1 MSGGAADSAVETD
14 ETPPFEPAC
23 RVVLVE
29 GRSRQHL
36 ARKVDEL
43 IAPYEAEQIVSVSF
57 TAASSLFLW
66 RIVYSAFVVL
76 RVEESE

>member
-1 MSGGAADSAVETD
+1 MSSGTTDQAAGKGGAS
-14 ETPPFEPAC
+14 FEPAC

-43 IAPYEAEQIVSVSF
+43 IAPFEADQIVSVSF
-57 TAASSLFLW
+57 TAATSMLMW

-76 RVEESE
+76 RVEEHT

>member
-1 MSGGAADSAVETD
+1 MSSGAADRAAEAGQTL
-14 ETPPFEPAC
+14 FEPAR

-76 RVEESE
+76 HVEENG

>member
-1 MSGGAADSAVETD
+1 MSSGAADRAGGAGGT
-14 ETPPFEPAC
+14 TYEPAC

-57 TAASSLFLW
+57 TAATSLFMW
-66 RIVYSAFVVL
+66 GIVYSAFVVL
-76 RVEESE
+76 RVEENE

>member
-1 MSGGAADSAVETD
+1 MSSGAADPAVETG
-14 ETPPFEPAC
+14 ETPFEPAC

-76 RVEESE
+76 RVEENG

>member
-1 MSGGAADSAVETD
+1 MSDGAAGSAVETG
-14 ETPPFEPAC
+14 ETPYEPAC

-36 ARKVDEL
+36 ARKVDGL
-43 IAPYEAEQIVSVSF
+43 IAPYEPEQIVSVSF
-57 TAASSLFLW
+57 TAAMSLLLF
-66 RIVYSAFVVL
+66 RVIYSAFVVL

>member
-1 MSGGAADSAVETD
+1 MPSGAASRTVETP
-14 ETPPFEPAC
+14 EKPFEPAC

-57 TAASSLFLW
+57 TAASSMFLW

-76 RVEESE
+76 RVEEDA